1 MYFYYMAVVAA
12 AAVLATPALA
22 CKCFVN
28 GNQDDGKTQSC
39 CNELNGVFRYGN
51 DCAASSISEHLSNFR
66 SCCGGQSDCDYPKEA
81 DEEEEKAGD
90 GQQQQQNGIKTIVV
104 I

>member
-1 MYFYYMAVVAA
+1 MQFANIFITAIAMLTTSAV
-12 AAVLATPALA
+12 A

-28 GNQDDGKTQSC
+28 GNQDNARTESC
-39 CNELNGVFRYGN
+39 CGQLSGIFNNGD

-66 SCCGGQSDCDYPKEA
+66 SCCGGQSDCDYPLVGDVKES
-81 DEEEEKAGD
+81 DH
-90 GQQQQQNGIKTIVV
+90 IKTIVA